1 MEGGEMLI
9 PQGMHRSGGNLD
21 SEKQEEV
28 KSLLEDFQNNV
39 DLPRRLM
46 GMAAKDLP
54 VLKPC
59 NTYVW
64 LTEDKIYVV
73 FNESRGTPLLNMN
86 GVNEASLDDMIE
98 WIEGEVGWGDY
109 WTLSLPTEMLELE
122 GDEREEKVSERAT
135 EYIKNR
141 KEKLEREAGMLKID
155 PVFER
160 RGFEVEDDLAFVLMP
175 FGGDFDDIYQDHMKP
190 AMAEKDFECKRADDI
205 FRTREVVEDIWEYI
219 CRARVVIADLTGRN
233 PNVFYEAGI
242 AHTVGK
248 DVILTTQNDDD
259 IPFNLEHLRYY
270 QYDYTP
276 RGMENFEDTLQ
287 QVVDNILE

>member
-1 MEGGEMLI
+1 MLI
-9 PQGMHRSGGNLD
+9 PQGAHRGGGNLD
-21 SEKQEEV
+21 SSKQEQV
-28 KSLLEDFQNNV
+28 KSLLEEFQNSVNNR
-39 DLPRRLM
+39 RRLR

-64 LTEDKIYVV
+64 FTENNIHVV
-73 FNESRGTPLLNMN
+73 FNESRGMPLLNMN
-86 GVNEASLDDMIE
+86 KAAGADLDDMVR
-98 WIEGEVGWGDY
+98 WIEGEVGWDDY
-109 WTLSLPTEMLELE
+109 WTLSLPAEMLELE
-122 GDEREEKVSERAT
+122 GDERERKVNDRAI
-135 EYIKNR
+135 EYIQSR

-160 RGFEVEDDLAFVLMP
+160 RGFEVENDLAFVLMP
-175 FGGDFDDIYQDHMKP
+175 FGGDFDDIYQDHIKP

-219 CRARVVIADLTGRN
+219 CRAGIVIADLTGRN
-233 PNVFYEAGI
+233 PNVFYETGV

-248 DVILTTQNDDD
+248 DVILITQNDDD

-270 QYDYTP
+270 KYDYTP
-276 RGMENFEDTLQ
+276 RGMEDFEDTLQ
-287 QVVDNILE
+287 QVVDNIME